1 MIRIAVCDDEPEVL
15 ARMERMLSSYEK
27 ETLSVDCYAGGME
40 LLASFRQYDIIFLDI
55 DMPGMNGIET
65 AEQIRR
71 RDREVTLI
79 YVTNYTD
86 YTIFAFAVHAF
97 AYLLKPVEPAALF
110 GQLKEAL
117 LYKRKTKRQELE
129 FTGKE
134 GIIRVDPAEIL
145 YFEYQNRMVLM
156 KTADRV
162 FHLKKRITEVAEE
175 MMAYDF
181 VMPHKSFVV
190 NLYAVQ
196 SIHGYDI
203 ILTDGSTVPLSQKK
217 SVAFRRSL
225 NRYLAEEGGMR

>member
-1 MIRIAVCDDEPEVL
+1 MIRIAVCDDETDVL
-15 ARMERMLSSYEK
+15 ARMERMLYSYKK
-27 ETLSVDCYAGGME
+27 ETLSVDCYTSGTK
-40 LLASFRQYDIIFLDI
+40 LLASSKQYDIIFLDI
-55 DMPGMNGIET
+55 DMPGMNGIKT

-71 RDREVTLI
+71 GDREVTLI

-97 AYLLKPVEPAALF
+97 AYLLKPVEQDTLF
-110 GQLKEAL
+110 GQLEEAL
-117 LYKRKTKRQELE
+117 LYQRKTKAQELE
-129 FTGKE
+129 FTTQE

-156 KTADRV
+156 KTTDGIR
-162 FHLKKRITEVAEE
+162 HWKRRITEVAEK
-175 MMAYDF
+175 MKAYDF

-217 SVAFRRSL
+217 SVGFRRSL
-225 NRYLAEEGGMR
+225 NRYLAREGGIR